1 MKDVGLLK
9 ANNVDVEASLEL
21 WGDMDSYN
29 ESLMEFKDSLSSKL
43 VNLENY
49 KNNHDWANYAILAHS
64 IKSES
69 KYLGFM
75 QEAEVF
81 LAHELN
87 GKESNQVFI
96 ESNFDVLKNTI
107 FRIINILN
115 NYFGEETTKKAILIA
130 DDSNIVLNFLEK
142 NIGNEYKILK
152 ARNGN
157 DTLSLIANNEIY
169 AILLDLNM
177 PDLNGFEVLEYL
189 KNNNLIKKFPVVII
203 TGDDTEETINK
214 AFSYP
219 ILDVLNKPFNEKN
232 IERVLSSIQG
242 FYNNNN

>member
-1 MKDVGLLK
+1 MKDIGLLK
-9 ANNVDVEASLEL
+9 INNVDVEASLEL

-29 ESLMEFKDSLSSKL
+29 DSLKEFKDSLNSKL
-43 VNLENY
+43 ANLENY

-64 IKSES
+64 IKSEA
-69 KYLGFM
+69 KYLGFF
-75 QEAEVF
+75 EDAEVF

-87 GKESNQVFI
+87 GKQSNQEFI
-96 ESNFDVLKNTI
+96 ENNFEVLKNTI
-107 FRIINILN
+107 FKIIKLLN
-115 NYFGEETTKKAILIA
+115 NYFGEEVPKKALLIA

-142 NIGNEYKILK
+142 NISDKYKILK
-152 ARNGN
+152 AKNGN

-169 AILLDLNM
+169 AMILDLNM
-177 PDLNGFEVLEYL
+177 PELNGFEVLEYL
-189 KNNNLIKKFPVVII
+189 KNNNLIKKIPVVII

-232 IERVLSSIQG
+232 IERILSSIQG
-242 FYNNNN
+242 FYNNND